1 MKKILNEANNKLNK
15 IDYIFLTIIIVIY
28 SILSFINLGDL
39 RAPQTHYNII
49 KNEMVTVELKNPDDI
64 IKMKFYNTEQTSTY
78 QIDISEDNINY
89 TSSGMVEGNGAFAWT
104 EFKILGKAKYIRITS
119 LDNSSLG
126 ELAFYNNGGNIVTI
140 NKIYSNYKDIKELT
154 DEQDTIPRN
163 INYMNSSYF
172 DEVYFA
178 RTAYEYI
185 NNLNIYEWTHPP
197 LGKLIQAIPIKI
209 SNTMAPFY
217 YRFMGNIAG
226 ILMIPIMYLLGK
238 ELFKKRK
245 YAIAS
250 SLLILLDNFHFA
262 QTRMGTVD
270 SYLVLFIMLS
280 FYFMFRFINNK
291 NTNIN
296 LLLSG
301 LFIGL
306 AISVKWT
313 GLYAGLG
320 LAIIY
325 LIDIIKNKKI
335 SIKLLL
341 KTILFFIIVPAT
353 IYISS
358 FYLFPKLLN
367 TEYQFSNLIGQQQS
381 MYKYHSGI
389 KETHTFSS
397 KWYQWPIFYR
407 PVWYYT
413 NQPDTLHTATI
424 TGLGNIAIWWF
435 SIIPMLYLIYKM
447 IRKRDITS
455 INLLIIYLS
464 MLLPYMFIGRIMF
477 QYHYFIVMPFVLL
490 AIINF
495 FKDIEEKYKISYL
508 IPTYLLIVLIVFLI
522 YFPVVSGIPITNEH
536 SESLKLLASWYW

>member
-1 MKKILNEANNKLNK
+1 MKKLLNEANNKLNK

-39 RAPQTHYNII
+39 KAPHTHYNII

-217 YRFMGNIAG
+217 YRFISNISG
-226 ILMIPIMYLLGK
+226 ILMIPIMYIIGK
-238 ELFKKRK
+238 
-245 YAIAS
+245 
-250 SLLILLDNFHFA
+250 LLIN
-262 QTRMGTVD
+262 
-270 SYLVLFIMLS
+270 
-280 FYFMFRFINNK
+280 
-291 NTNIN
+291 
-296 LLLSG
+296 
-301 LFIGL
+301 
-306 AISVKWT
+306 
-313 GLYAGLG
+313 
-320 LAIIY
+320 
-325 LIDIIKNKKI
+325 
-335 SIKLLL
+335 
-341 KTILFFIIVPAT
+341 
-353 IYISS
+353 
-358 FYLFPKLLN
+358 
-367 TEYQFSNLIGQQQS
+367 
-381 MYKYHSGI
+381 
-389 KETHTFSS
+389 
-397 KWYQWPIFYR
+397 
-407 PVWYYT
+407 
-413 NQPDTLHTATI
+413 
-424 TGLGNIAIWWF
+424 
-435 SIIPMLYLIYKM
+435 
-447 IRKRDITS
+447 
-455 INLLIIYLS
+455 
-464 MLLPYMFIGRIMF
+464 
-477 QYHYFIVMPFVLL
+477 
-490 AIINF
+490 
-495 FKDIEEKYKISYL
+495 
-508 IPTYLLIVLIVFLI
+508 
-522 YFPVVSGIPITNEH
+522 
-536 SESLKLLASWYW
+536 

>member
-1 MKKILNEANNKLNK
+1 MKKLLNEANNKLNK

-39 RAPQTHYNII
+39 KAPQTHYNII

-154 DEQDTIPRN
+154 DEQDTIPRS

-341 KTILFFIIVPAT
+341 KTILFFIIIPAT

-435 SIIPMLYLIYKM
+435 SIIPLLYLIYKM

-495 FKDIEEKYKISYL
+495 RCLLNILKDIVLLLKSSQKIIEY
-508 IPTYLLIVLIVFLI
+508 PF
-522 YFPVVSGIPITNEH
+522 
-536 SESLKLLASWYW
+536 